1 MKLASK
7 LYIGMGL
14 SALCNLGTVAAAQ
27 GFKNSSI
34 LEWTICA
41 AGVVVDIVLAITCA
55 KLISKNIVSI
65 TERLESM
72 RNICVKCLGDAM
84 DAMAQGDLTA
94 RTRVATKPLEIKG
107 NDEFSALG
115 TTFNMMLERTQKT
128 IESFDYCQA
137 SMIEMLKSI
146 RVEADELSES
156 SSVLVA
162 TAEEAASGI
171 TGMSTATDQLVSA
184 SDQTATTNHE
194 IASGSEQQAQAASE
208 SASSMERLHSFI
220 TDLRASSETQTSLS
234 LMADKQMEDAAVA
247 MAKVSE
253 AASHMAQAAEEAAL
267 VAKDGGS
274 TVEESIVGMSRIKTR
289 VGDAVT
295 QVREL
300 GSKGQEIGNII
311 ETIQQIAEQTNLLAL
326 NAAIEAARAGEHGR
340 GFAVVADEVRKL
352 AERSA
357 NATREISE
365 LINGVR
371 QGVDATVGAM
381 EAGSVEVEQGVGLSE
396 EAGRALETILAT
408 VNRVKKE
415 VESVQSMTVTLTD
428 KIVQVR
434 GGMDKIQK
442 MTAENSTS
450 VQTMGAEAERVNSG
464 ITSVAAI
471 SEETAA
477 GAQEMAATAEEMRS
491 SVRNLRENI
500 KSQSQGV
507 EEVTRTAMELQ
518 NLAAT
523 LHEAVGRFKLEEGD
537 KTHEKKPDL
546 HLVKKAA

>member
-1 MKLASK
+1 MKIIAR
-7 LYIGMGL
+7 LYLGL
-14 SALCNLGTVAAAQ
+14 CTSVLLGLVSILIVRNSPLFGWVILGT
-27 GFKNSSI
+27 SSFI
-34 LEWTICA
+34 
-41 AGVVVDIVLAITCA
+41 
-55 KLISKNIVSI
+55 NIVAVASSAKI
-65 TERLESM
+65 LRISTQEIQVRFESM
-72 RNICVKCLGDAM
+72 CGICIKCLGESIEAM
-84 DAMAQGDLTA
+84 THGDLTVKP
-94 RTRVATKPLEIKG
+94 RIGTKPMVVSG
-107 NDEFSALG
+107 ADEFTSLAKSFNLLLG
-115 TTFNMMLERTQKT
+115 VTQKT
-128 IESFDYCQA
+128 IEAFVDCQD
-137 SMIEMLKSI
+137 SI
-146 RVEADELSES
+146 RDMLISIRNEADELSDA

-162 TAEEAASGI
+162 TAQESSAGIVNMSG
-171 TGMSTATDQLVSA
+171 ATDQLVVSA
-184 SDQTATTNHE
+184 DQTATTNHE

-208 SASSMERLHSFI
+208 SASSMERLHASI